1 MHVMTP
7 LSLTT
12 AMIIAASAWAAPTAA
27 PSVEVQQAIRA
38 AEQLSLAFEAAATR
52 VGPSVV
58 KIGTAGIV
66 PANANPWTRRRGTM
80 MVESTGSGIIISPD
94 GHVLTNAHVVSQADR
109 VIVTLHDGRRFEAE
123 SVGID
128 HGADL
133 AVLRIDAT
141 KLHPAELAHNT
152 TPRIGQ
158 WVLAVGSPFGLG
170 HSFSAGI
177 VSATGRS
184 NLGLSEFEHLIQTD
198 AAINPGNSGGP
209 LVDLHGRVIGINVAI
224 KSISGSGSG
233 VGFAV
238 PADMVHRVATSL
250 IEHGKVERGYLGV
263 MLGQRDPHVQ
273 EQFGPDVP
281 LCFIQQVE
289 PNTPAQQAGLQA
301 GDLLLRINNHPIR
314 THAQARHAIAT
325 CRPGESCFIEVQRND
340 TTIRAS
346 VVPADRRTAMEANLR
361 QRRRGGQRP

>member
-198 AAINPGNSGGP
+198 AARLLTCTAVSSASMLPSSP
-209 LVDLHGRVIGINVAI
+209 FPGRVLVWA
-224 KSISGSGSG
+224 
-233 VGFAV
+233 
-238 PADMVHRVATSL
+238 
-250 IEHGKVERGYLGV
+250 
-263 MLGQRDPHVQ
+263 
-273 EQFGPDVP
+273 
-281 LCFIQQVE
+281 
-289 PNTPAQQAGLQA
+289 
-301 GDLLLRINNHPIR
+301 LLFRQ
-314 THAQARHAIAT
+314 TWCT
-325 CRPGESCFIEVQRND
+325 ES
-340 TTIRAS
+340 
-346 VVPADRRTAMEANLR
+346 
-361 QRRRGGQRP
+361 RRRSSNTGRSSEAI